1 MGRSL
6 SYVSIDPDDY
16 ERALAP
22 IFGETVA
29 FEVAAQVRC
38 MIRRGT
44 GAVEMTATRAQF
56 GVEPLS
62 LARWISEHNWDTL

>member
-1 MGRSL
+1 MGRSMT
-6 SYVSIDPDDY
+6 YVSIDADDY

-38 MIRRGT
+38 MIRRG
-44 GAVEMTATRAQF
+44 RAR
-56 GVEPLS
+56 S
-62 LARWISEHNWDTL
+62 T

>member
-1 MGRSL
+1 MT
-6 SYVSIDPDDY
+6 YVSIDPDDY

-44 GAVEMTATRAQF
+44 GAVDMTATRAEF
-56 GVEPLS
+56 GVEPLP
-62 LARWISEHNWDTL
+62 LGRWISEHNWDPA